1 MVGFHEVPGGYF
13 RSTKHLPWCR
23 QRKYPPGT
31 ERAVVMV
38 TVSLVELERRAG
50 TAYLDGIGYSSIRH
64 LRRLCCDA

>member
-1 MVGFHEVPGGYF
+1 
-13 RSTKHLPWCR
+13 
-23 QRKYPPGT
+23 
-31 ERAVVMV
+31 MV